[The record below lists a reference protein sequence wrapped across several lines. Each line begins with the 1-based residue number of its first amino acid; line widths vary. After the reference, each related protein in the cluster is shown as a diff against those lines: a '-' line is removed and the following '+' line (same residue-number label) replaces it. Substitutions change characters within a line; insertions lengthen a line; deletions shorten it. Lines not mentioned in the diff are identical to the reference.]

1 MDIERINENT
11 VKFYISYIDIEKRG
25 FSRDE
30 IWFNR
35 DKSEELF
42 WEMMDEIN
50 EEADFEVEG
59 PLWIQVHALDKGLE
73 VTVTRAQVNRDGKKV
88 DSPFEMDEKGQ
99 YFSNMSES
107 SSEEQSYD
115 DEYSGLFTET
125 NDSQNEFTFFVKDFE
140 DLIPLAKRFEL
151 PSYVATSLFAYK
163 DSYYLYVNADAEL
176 MDEEEIKNMVS
187 ILTEYV
193 DGSTVT
199 IHRLQEYGKE
209 IMSDEVFEQVLK
221 YFN

>member
-50 EEADFEVEG
+50 DESDFEVEG

-73 VTVTRAQVNRDGKKV
+73 VTVTRAQISRDGKKV

-107 SSEEQSYD
+107 SSDEQSFE
-115 DEYSGLFTET
+115 EYSGLFTDSI
-125 NDSQNEFTFFVKDFE
+125 DSQDEFTFLVNDFE
-140 DLIPLAKRFEL
+140 DLIPLAKRIEL
-151 PSYVATSLFAYK
+151 PSYVSTSLFTYK
-163 DSYYLYVNADAEL
+163 ERYYLYVKADPEL
-176 MDEEEIKNMVS
+176 VNEEEIDKMLS
-187 ILTEYV
+187 ILSEYT
-193 DGSTVT
+193 DKSSVT
-199 IHRLQEYGKE
+199 IHRMKEYGKE
-209 IMSDEVFEQVLK
+209 IMADEVFEQILK
-221 YFN
+221 HFS

>member
-50 EEADFEVEG
+50 DESDFEVEG
-59 PLWIQVHALDKGLE
+59 PLWIQVHAMDKGLE
-73 VTVTRAQVNRDGKKV
+73 VTVTRAQISSDGKKV
-88 DSPFEMDEKGQ
+88 ESPFEMDDKGQ

-107 SSEEQSYD
+107 SSDEQSMD
-115 DEYSGLFTET
+115 DYSGLFTGSEE
-125 NDSQNEFTFFVKDFE
+125 SMEEFTFFVNDFE
-140 DLIPLAKRFEL
+140 DLIPLAKRLEL
-151 PSYVATSLFAYK
+151 PSYVSTSLFAYK
-163 DSYYLYVNADAEL
+163 DRYFLYVKADAEL
-176 MDEEEIKNMVS
+176 LNEEEIENMLS
-187 ILTEYV
+187 ILTEYTTRSSV
-193 DGSTVT
+193 TV
-199 IHRLQEYGKE
+199 HRMQEYGKE
-209 IMSDEVFEQVLK
+209 IMADEVFEQILK
-221 YFN
+221 HFS

>member
-50 EEADFEVEG
+50 DESDFEVEG
-59 PLWIQVHALDKGLE
+59 PLWIQVHAMDKGLE
-73 VTVTRAQVNRDGKKV
+73 VTVTRAQISRDGKKV
-88 DSPFEMDEKGQ
+88 ESPFESDENGQ

-107 SSEEQSYD
+107 SSEESFEDYNGHF
-115 DEYSGLFTET
+115 S
-125 NDSQNEFTFFVKDFE
+125 DSSESQDEFTFLVSDFD
-140 DLIPLAKRFEL
+140 DLIPLAKRIEL
-151 PSYVATSLFAYK
+151 PLYVSTSLYVYK
-163 DSYYLYVNADAEL
+163 DRYFLYAKADAEL
-176 MDEEEIKNMVS
+176 MNVEEMENMVS
-187 ILTEYV
+187 ILSEYTAR
-193 DGSTVT
+193 SSVT

-209 IMSDEVFEQVLK
+209 IMADEVFEQIFK
-221 YFN
+221 HFG

>member
-50 EEADFEVEG
+50 DESDFEIEG
-59 PLWIQVHALDKGLE
+59 PLWIQVHAMDKGLE
-73 VTVTRAQVNRDGKKV
+73 VTVTRAQINKDGKRVESPYDV
-88 DSPFEMDEKGQ
+88 DDKGHF
-99 YFSNMSES
+99 FSNMGES
-107 SSEEQSYD
+107 STDEPSF
-115 DEYSGLFTET
+115 DEYGDIFAAE
-125 NDSQNEFTFFVKDFE
+125 EGIVGEYTFYVKDFD
-140 DLIPLAKRFEL
+140 DLIPLAKRVKL
-151 PSYVATSLFAYK
+151 PEAVNSSLFVL
-163 DSYYLYVNADAEL
+163 DNHYYLTIGVN
-176 MDEEEIKNMVS
+176 EEEMNEKEIINLVS
-187 ILTEYV
+187 ILSEYV
-193 DGSTVT
+193 SLSTVT

-209 IMSDEVFEQVLK
+209 IMANHVFEQVNQH
-221 YFN
+221 FS

>member
-50 EEADFEVEG
+50 DESDFEVEG
-59 PLWIQVHALDKGLE
+59 PLWIQVHAMDKGLE
-73 VTVTRAQVNRDGKKV
+73 VTVTRAQVSRDGKKM

-107 SSEEQSYD
+107 SSEEQSFE
-115 DEYSGLFTET
+115 EYSDLFAES
-125 NDSQNEFTFFVKDFE
+125 NESQHEFTFFVNDFE
-140 DLIPLAKRFEL
+140 DLIPLAKRIEL

-163 DSYYLYVNADAEL
+163 ERYYLYVKVDVEL
-176 MDEEEIKNMVS
+176 KNDEEIENMIS
-187 ILTEYV
+187 ILSEYTARSSV
-193 DGSTVT
+193 TV
-199 IHRLQEYGKE
+199 HRMQEYGKE
-209 IMSDEVFEQVLK
+209 IMADEVFEQIVK
-221 YFN
+221 YFS

>member
-50 EEADFEVEG
+50 DESDFEVEG
-59 PLWIQVHALDKGLE
+59 PLWIQVHAMDKGLE
-73 VTVTRAQVNRDGKKV
+73 VTVTRAQINRDGKKV

-107 SSEEQSYD
+107 SSDEQSYD
-115 DEYSGLFTET
+115 EYGGLFT
-125 NDSQNEFTFFVKDFE
+125 DSDEPQSEFTFFVNDFE
-140 DLIPLAKRFEL
+140 DLIPLAKRIDL
-151 PSYVATSLFAYK
+151 PSYVSTSLFAYK
-163 DSYYLYVNADAEL
+163 DRYYLYVKADAEL
-176 MDEEEIKNMVS
+176 MNDEEIENMVS
-187 ILTEYV
+187 ILSEYTS
-193 DGSTVT
+193 GSTVT
-199 IHRLQEYGKE
+199 VHRMKEYGKE
-209 IMSDEVFEQVLK
+209 IMADEVFEQIIK
-221 YFN
+221 YFS

>member
-50 EEADFEVEG
+50 DESDFEVEG
-59 PLWIQVHALDKGLE
+59 PLWIQVHAMEKGLE
-73 VTVTRAQVNRDGKKV
+73 VTVTRAEINRDGKKLE
-88 DSPFEMDEKGQ
+88 SPFEVDEKGQ

-107 SSEEQSYD
+107 SSEEQSF
-115 DEYSGLFTET
+115 DEFTGPFT
-125 NDSQNEFTFFVKDFE
+125 DSNELQNEFTFQLSDFE
-140 DLIPLAKRFEL
+140 DLIPLAKRVKL
-151 PSYVATSLFAYK
+151 PSYVSTSLFAYK
-163 DSYYLYVNADAEL
+163 ERYYLYVKADAEL
-176 MDEEEIKNMVS
+176 MDEEEIKNMAS
-187 ILTEYV
+187 MISEYTAK
-193 DGSTVT
+193 SNITV
-199 IHRLQEYGKE
+199 HRLEEYGKE
-209 IMSDEVFEQVLK
+209 IMADEVFEQIQK
-221 YFN
+221 FFS

>member
-50 EEADFEVEG
+50 DESDFEVEG
-59 PLWIQVHALDKGLE
+59 PLWIQVHAMEKGLE
-73 VTVTRAQVNRDGKKV
+73 VTVTRAEINRDGKKLE
-88 DSPFEMDEKGQ
+88 SPFEVDEKGQ

-107 SSEEQSYD
+107 SSEERSF
-115 DEYSGLFTET
+115 DEFTDPFT
-125 NDSQNEFTFFVKDFE
+125 DSNELQNEFTFQVSDFE
-140 DLIPLAKRFEL
+140 DLIPLAKRVKL

-163 DSYYLYVNADAEL
+163 ERYYLYVKADAEL
-176 MDEEEIKNMVS
+176 MDEEEVKNMVS
-187 ILTEYV
+187 MISEYTAK
-193 DGSTVT
+193 SSITV
-199 IHRLQEYGKE
+199 HRLEEYGKE
-209 IMSDEVFEQVLK
+209 IMADEVFEQIQK
-221 YFN
+221 YFS

>member
-50 EEADFEVEG
+50 DESDFEIEG
-59 PLWIQVHALDKGLE
+59 PLWIQVHAMDKGLE
-73 VTVTRAQVNRDGKKV
+73 VTVTRAQINKDGKRVESPYDV
-88 DSPFEMDEKGQ
+88 DDKGHF
-99 YFSNMSES
+99 FSNMSES
-107 SSEEQSYD
+107 SADEPSF
-115 DEYSGLFTET
+115 DEYGDIFAADEGILGEY
-125 NDSQNEFTFFVKDFE
+125 TFYVKDFE
-140 DLIPLAKRFEL
+140 DLIPLAKRVKL
-151 PSYVATSLFAYK
+151 PEAVNSSLFVL
-163 DSYYLYVNADAEL
+163 DNHYYLNIGVN
-176 MDEEEIKNMVS
+176 EEEMNEKEIINLVS
-187 ILTEYV
+187 ILSEYV
-193 DGSTVT
+193 SLSTVT

-209 IMSDEVFEQVLK
+209 IMADHVFEQVNK
-221 YFN
+221 HFS

>member
-50 EEADFEVEG
+50 DESDFEIEG
-59 PLWIQVHALDKGLE
+59 PLWIQVHAMDKGLE
-73 VTVTRAQVNRDGKKV
+73 VTVTRAQINKDGKRV
-88 DSPFEMDEKGQ
+88 EPPYDMDDKSHF
-99 YFSNMSES
+99 FSNMSES
-107 SSEEQSYD
+107 STDEPSL
-115 DEYSGLFTET
+115 DEYGDIFATDDGVLGEY
-125 NDSQNEFTFFVKDFE
+125 TFFVKDFE
-140 DLIPLAKRFEL
+140 DLIPLAKRVKLSEHVT
-151 PSYVATSLFAYK
+151 SSLFVY
-163 DSYYLYVNADAEL
+163 DNHYYLNIGVN
-176 MDEEEIKNMVS
+176 EEEMTEKEIINLVS
-187 ILTEYV
+187 ILSEYV
-193 DGSTVT
+193 SLSTVT

-209 IMSDEVFEQVLK
+209 IMAENVFEQVNK
-221 YFN
+221 HFS

>member
-50 EEADFEVEG
+50 DESDFEVEG
-59 PLWIQVHALDKGLE
+59 PLWIQVHAMDKGLE
-73 VTVTRAQVNRDGKKV
+73 VTVTRAQINRDGKKV
-88 DSPFEMDEKGQ
+88 DSPFEMDEKGK

-107 SSEEQSYD
+107 S
-115 DEYSGLFTET
+115 
-125 NDSQNEFTFFVKDFE
+125 
-140 DLIPLAKRFEL
+140 
-151 PSYVATSLFAYK
+151 
-163 DSYYLYVNADAEL
+163 
-176 MDEEEIKNMVS
+176 
-187 ILTEYV
+187 
-193 DGSTVT
+193 
-199 IHRLQEYGKE
+199 
-209 IMSDEVFEQVLK
+209 
-221 YFN
+221 